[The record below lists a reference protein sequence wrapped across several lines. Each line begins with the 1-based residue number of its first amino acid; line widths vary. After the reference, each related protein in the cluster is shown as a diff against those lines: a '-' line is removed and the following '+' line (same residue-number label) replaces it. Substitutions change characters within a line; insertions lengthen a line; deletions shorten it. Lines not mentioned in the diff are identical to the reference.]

1 MVRLI
6 ELVTETEE
14 TTEAAAPKRGVSFI
28 LAAALLLPVLYVL
41 SSGPVLW
48 IFNKTGLFRST
59 AAQHF
64 IQVFYA
70 PLEWAYMHNDFAKR
84 FLESYLVWIGAR

>member
-1 MVRLI
+1 MRLI
-6 ELVTETEE
+6 ELMPETEE
-14 TTEAAAPKRGVSFI
+14 TSEASAPKHR
-28 LAAALLLPVLYVL
+28 LAFGLLAALLLPVLYVL
-41 SSGPVLW
+41 SVGPAAW

-84 FLESYLVWIGAR
+84 FLESYLTWIGAR

>member
-1 MVRLI
+1 MAAPI
-6 ELVTETEE
+6 EPLSDTEE
-14 TTEAAAPKRGVSFI
+14 ASEPNAPKHRLTFI
-28 LAAALLLPVLYVL
+28 LVAAVLLPLLYVL
-41 SSGPVLW
+41 SVGPAAW

-64 IQVFYA
+64 FQMFYA

-84 FLESYLVWIGAR
+84 FLESYLTWIGAR

>member
-1 MVRLI
+1 M
-6 ELVTETEE
+6 TDPGDSSETS
-14 TTEAAAPKRGVSFI
+14 APKHRVSFI
-28 LAAALLLPVLYVL
+28 LIAAMLLPVLYVL

-84 FLESYLVWIGAR
+84 FLESYLTWIGAK

>member
-1 MVRLI
+1 M
-6 ELVTETEE
+6 TDPGDSSETS
-14 TTEAAAPKRGVSFI
+14 APKHRVSFI
-28 LAAALLLPVLYVL
+28 LIAAMLLPVLYVL

-70 PLEWAYMHNDFAKR
+70 PLDWAYMHNDFAKR
-84 FLESYLVWIGAR
+84 FLESYLTWIGAK